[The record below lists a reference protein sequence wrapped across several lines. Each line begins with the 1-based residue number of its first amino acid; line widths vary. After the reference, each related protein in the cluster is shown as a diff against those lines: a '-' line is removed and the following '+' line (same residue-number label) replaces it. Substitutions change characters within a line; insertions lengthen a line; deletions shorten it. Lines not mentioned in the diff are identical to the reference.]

1 MKRESVEGSIFL
13 ILPKILGLSLPPQF
27 ADMKTVCSILLLFMA
42 VLATGQPASKG
53 GAPLSGA
60 APFGSISKALV
71 IGISNYQDE
80 GITDLKYADRDA
92 SEFAAYLKTK
102 SGGGLKEEQIK
113 LLTNEAA
120 TTAQVYSALDWL
132 IESCGPDDQALIYFS
147 GHGDVETKTVRQQGF
162 LLAYD
167 TPKTNYMIGAVR
179 LSDLNGYLESIV
191 LERKSR
197 VIVITDAC
205 RSGNLAGGRE
215 GPLATATALSSQFQN
230 QVKIMSCQPNEL
242 SLEGEQWGGG
252 RGVFSYHLIDGLT
265 GLADA
270 NKDSTVT
277 LMELE
282 RYLGNTVPTETD
294 QQQFPFTVGIKTTQ
308 LARVDVHELLALMD
322 KRNMPAQFNP
332 VSPKGLIEDVLAKAD
347 TSVQELYEEFLAAVE
362 DQYFLPSD
370 HREGRKS
377 GRSASELYDSLAK
390 EVALQPVHSLMKR
403 NFAAA
408 LQDESQRAINAYLR
422 ADQAELAQ
430 RWNNE
435 IDRYKTNPVYLSKA
449 ASLLGE
455 GHVLYNQL
463 KAKQYYF
470 EGLIKR
476 LEGGQRRDTVMMN
489 EALALEF
496 KALELD
502 NGAAYVYNEM
512 GLIYDEIR
520 LVYKG
525 KNDEVRNQYYSS
537 LQLGAYEEAM
547 VLAPRWVMPVFNI
560 AVVYREFRRLKEAE
574 MMCLKSIELDSNL
587 ESAYINLGLAYY
599 LAGNFE
605 KAIEVNRKL
614 LIKNPS
620 GSKDWHFYIACL
632 ESKLNRLHEAIS
644 SLEKAIKN
652 GFPYDYIIN
661 ESDFDSIKGSIE
673 FKSLLKVYFPDKNK

>member
-1 MKRESVEGSIFL
+1 
-13 ILPKILGLSLPPQF
+13 
-27 ADMKTVCSILLLFMA
+27 MKTVCTTILLFAAAMA
-42 VLATGQPASKG
+42 AAQPATKG
-53 GAPLSGA
+53 GAPMSGA

-113 LLTNEAA
+113 LLTNESA

-191 LERKSR
+191 QERKAR

-215 GPLATATALSSQFQN
+215 GTLATATALSSQFQN

-242 SLEGEQWGGG
+242 SVEGEQWGGG

-265 GLADA
+265 GLADT

-294 QQQFPFTVGIKTTQ
+294 QQQFPFTVGVKTTKMAQ
-308 LARVDVHELLALMD
+308 VDMQELLALMA
-322 KRNMPAQFNP
+322 KRGMPAQF
-332 VSPKGLIEDVLAKAD
+332 SQIAPKGLLEDVLAKAD
-347 TSVQELYEEFLAAVE
+347 TSVQALYEEFLAAVE
-362 DQYFLPSD
+362 AQYFLPSD
-370 HREGRKS
+370 LREGRKS
-377 GRSASELYDSLAK
+377 GRSASELYDLLAK
-390 EVALQPVHSLMKR
+390 EASLSAVHSLMKR

-455 GHVLYNQL
+455 KHVLHHQL
-463 KAKQYYF
+463 KAKAYYF

-476 LEGGQRRDTVMMN
+476 LEGGQKGDTVMLN

-496 KALELD
+496 KALEMD
-502 NGAAYVYNEM
+502 SGAAYVYNEI

-520 LVYKG
+520 LVYKA
-525 KNDEVRNQYYSS
+525 KDDEGMNQFYSR
-537 LQLGAYEEAM
+537 LQLEAYEEAM
-547 VLAPRWVMPVFNI
+547 GLAPRWVMPVHNTSI
-560 AVVYREFRRLKEAE
+560 TNLEFRRMDYAE
-574 MMCLKSIELDSNL
+574 KYALIAISIDSNFVKAYDNLL
-587 ESAYINLGLAYY
+587 EVYY
-599 LAGNFE
+599 FSKKYE
-605 KAIEVNRKL
+605 KATAIGVKL
-614 LIKNPS
+614 
-620 GSKDWHFYIACL
+620 SKLKPNDSFVFYNLACL
-632 ESKLNRLHEAIS
+632 ESLQNHLDESEKW
-644 SLEKAIKN
+644 LEKSIQAGIE
-652 GFPYDYIIN
+652 YMIIAEDTDLSN
-661 ESDFDSIKGSIE
+661 LKKSERFDSLIRK
-673 FKSLLKVYFPDKNK
+673 YFPKEKD

>member
-1 MKRESVEGSIFL
+1 MV
-13 ILPKILGLSLPPQF
+13 
-27 ADMKTVCSILLLFMA
+27 V
-42 VLATGQPASKG
+42 
-53 GAPLSGA
+53 
-60 APFGSISKALV
+60 
-71 IGISNYQDE
+71 GISNYQDE
-80 GITDLKYADRDA
+80 GITDLRFANRDA

-113 LLTNEAA
+113 LLTDAQA
-120 TTAQVYSALDWL
+120 TTAQIYSALDWL

-147 GHGDVETKTVRQQGF
+147 GHGDVETKTIRQQGF

-191 LERKSR
+191 QERKAR

-215 GPLATATALSSQFQN
+215 GASATAAALSSQFQN

-242 SLEGEQWGGG
+242 SVEGEQWGGG

-294 QQQFPFTVGIKTTQ
+294 QQQFPFTVGVKTTKMAQ
-308 LARVDVHELLALMD
+308 VDVQELLALMA
-322 KRNMPAQFNP
+322 KRDMPAQFAP
-332 VSPKGLIEDVLAKAD
+332 IAPKGMIEDLLAQAD
-347 TSVQELYEEFLAAVE
+347 TSVQELYEEFLTAVG

-370 HREGRKS
+370 LREGRKP
-377 GRSASELYDSLAK
+377 GRSASQLYDRLAK
-390 EVALQPVHSLMKR
+390 EEALRPVHSLMKR

-422 ADQAELAQ
+422 ADQAELAK

-455 GHVLYNQL
+455 GHVLYHQL

-476 LEGGQRRDTVMMN
+476 LEGGQKGDTVMLN

-496 KALELD
+496 KALEMD
-502 NGAAYVYNEM
+502 SGAAYVYNEI

-525 KNDEVRNQYYSS
+525 KNDEDRNQYYSS
-537 LQLGAYEEAM
+537 LQLGAYEVAIG
-547 VLAPRWVMPVFNI
+547 LAPKWVVPVYNSTKTYKELGQFQETKDMGLKTI
-560 AVVYREFRRLKEAE
+560 A
-574 MMCLKSIELDSNL
+574 LDSNL
-587 ESAYINLGLAYY
+587 VDVYDLLGHLFYITNQYEKSIEMY
-599 LAGNFE
+599 L
-605 KAIEVNRKL
+605 KL
-614 LIKNPS
+614 LRFKPVEISIWQYN
-620 GSKDWHFYIACL
+620 IACL
-632 ESKLNRLHEAIS
+632 NSLLNRPKESIFW
-644 SLEKAIKN
+644 LEESIKN
-652 GFPYDYIIN
+652 GFEYSTIMQDADLENLQKI
-661 ESDFDSIKGSIE
+661 SE
-673 FKSLLKVYFPDKNK
+673 FKFLMNKYFPNEKK

>member
-1 MKRESVEGSIFL
+1 MKIFCSIFL
-13 ILPKILGLSLPPQF
+13 
-27 ADMKTVCSILLLFMA
+27 LFTA
-42 VLATGQPASKG
+42 VFTSAQPATKG
-53 GAPLSGA
+53 GAPLAGA
-60 APFGSISKALV
+60 TPFGTISKALV

-80 GITDLKYADRDA
+80 GIADLKYADRDA

-102 SGGGLKEEQIK
+102 SGGGLQTEQIK

-120 TTAQVYSALDWL
+120 TTAQIYSALDWL
-132 IESCGPDDQALIYFS
+132 IETCGPDDQALIYFS

-191 LERKSR
+191 QERKAR

-215 GPLATATALSSQFQN
+215 GASATAAALSSQFQN

-265 GLADA
+265 GLADT

-294 QQQFPFTVGIKTTQ
+294 QQQFPFTVGMKTTK
-308 LARVDVHELLALMD
+308 LAQVDMQEMLALMA
-322 KRNMPAQFNP
+322 KRAQPAQFAP
-332 VSPKGLIEDVLAKAD
+332 IAPKGLLEDLLAQAD
-347 TSVQELYEEFLAAVE
+347 TSVQALYEEFLAAVE

-370 HREGRKS
+370 HREGRKP
-377 GRSASELYDSLAK
+377 GRSASQLYDQLVKEESLR
-390 EVALQPVHSLMKR
+390 PVHSLMKR

-422 ADQAELAQ
+422 ADQAELAK

-455 GHVLYNQL
+455 GHVLHNQL

-470 EGLIKR
+470 DGLIKR
-476 LEGGQRRDTVMMN
+476 LEGAQKGDTVMLN

-502 NGAAYVYNEM
+502 SGAAYVYNEV
-512 GLIYDEIR
+512 GLILDEKREI
-520 LVYKG
+520 YNTKG
-525 KNDEVRNQYYSS
+525 EEKFNSILFKKQLMYYEV
-537 LQLGAYEEAM
+537 ATKH
-547 VLAPRWVMPVFNI
+547 APKWVQPYQNS
-560 AVVYREFRRLKEAE
+560 ARTLREWRRLKEAE
-574 MMCLKSIELDSNL
+574 EMCLKIISIDSTFL
-587 ESAYINLGLAYY
+587 PAHTEMDRVCYLTKQYEKCVRINKHLMTITPNDGYLYY
-599 LAGNFE
+599 N
-605 KAIEVNRKL
+605 
-614 LIKNPS
+614 
-620 GSKDWHFYIACL
+620 IACL
-632 ESKLNRLHEAIS
+632 ESLQEHPLNALPWI
-644 SLEKAIKN
+644 EKAIKL
-652 GFPYDYIIN
+652 GIGYED
-661 ESDFDSIKGSIE
+661 IKNDADLSKLRAIPE
-673 FKSLLKVYFPDKNK
+673 FNDLMQKYFPDKTKK

>member
-1 MKRESVEGSIFL
+1 MKYCFRKL
-13 ILPKILGLSLPPQF
+13 
-27 ADMKTVCSILLLFMA
+27 ADMKTFCLSIFTFAA
-42 VLATGQPASKG
+42 VFALAQPATKG

-60 APFGSISKALV
+60 TPFGTISKALV

-80 GITDLKYADRDA
+80 GITDLRFANRDA

-113 LLTNEAA
+113 LLTDAQA
-120 TTAQVYSALDWL
+120 TTAQIYSALDWL

-191 LERKSR
+191 QERKAR

-205 RSGNLAGGRE
+205 RSGNLAGGLE
-215 GPLATATALSSQFQN
+215 GASATAAALSSQFQN

-242 SLEGEQWGGG
+242 SVEGEQWGGG

-294 QQQFPFTVGIKTTQ
+294 QQQFPFTVGVKTTKMAQ
-308 LARVDVHELLALMD
+308 VDVQELLALMA
-322 KRNMPAQFNP
+322 KRNMPAQFNA
-332 VSPKGLIEDVLAKAD
+332 VSPKGLMEDVLAKAD
-347 TSVQELYEEFLAAVE
+347 TSVQELYEEFLTAVE

-370 HREGRKS
+370 HREGRKP
-377 GRSASELYDSLAK
+377 GRSASQLYDRLAK
-390 EVALQPVHSLMKR
+390 EEALRPVHSLMKR

-422 ADQAELAQ
+422 ADQAELAK

-435 IDRYKTNPVYLSKA
+435 IDKYKTNPVYLSKA

-455 GHVLYNQL
+455 GHVLYHQL

-476 LEGGQRRDTVMMN
+476 LEGAQKGDTVMLN

-502 NGAAYVYNEM
+502 SGAAYVYNEI
-512 GLIYDEIR
+512 GLIYDEKR
-520 LVYKG
+520 LVYKA

-537 LQLGAYEEAM
+537 LQLGAYEVAIG
-547 VLAPRWVMPVFNI
+547 LAPRWVMPVYNI
-560 AVVYREFRRLKEAE
+560 AKTYNEIGQYLKVEE
-574 MMCLKSIELDSNL
+574 MGLKTIVLDSNFADIYDL
-587 ESAYINLGLAYY
+587 LGYVFY
-599 LAGNFE
+599 VTKQYE
-605 KAIEVNRKL
+605 KGIDMNMKL
-614 LIKNPS
+614 LHLKPKKLSIWQYN
-620 GSKDWHFYIACL
+620 IACL
-632 ESKLNRLHEAIS
+632 NSLLNRPTDSIHW
-644 SLEKAIKN
+644 LEQAIKN
-652 GFPYDYIIN
+652 GFEYSIIKQDTDLEN
-661 ESDFDSIKGSIE
+661 MRKNPG
-673 FKSLLKVYFPDKNK
+673 FKLLVNKYFPDEEK

>member
-1 MKRESVEGSIFL
+1 
-13 ILPKILGLSLPPQF
+13 LPSKF
-27 ADMKTVCSILLLFMA
+27 ADMKILSSIFLLFMA
-42 VLATGQPASKG
+42 VFTLAQPATKG

-60 APFGSISKALV
+60 TPFGTISKALV
-71 IGISNYQDE
+71 VGISNYQDE
-80 GITDLKYADRDA
+80 GITDLRFANRDA

-113 LLTNEAA
+113 LLTDAQA
-120 TTAQVYSALDWL
+120 TTAQIYSALDWL

-147 GHGDVETKTVRQQGF
+147 GHGDVETKTIRQQGF

-191 LERKSR
+191 QERKAR

-215 GPLATATALSSQFQN
+215 GASATAAALSSQFQN

-242 SLEGEQWGGG
+242 SVEGEQWGGG

-294 QQQFPFTVGIKTTQ
+294 QQQFPFTVGVKTTKMAQ
-308 LARVDVHELLALMD
+308 VDVQELLALMA
-322 KRNMPAQFNP
+322 KRDMPAQFAP
-332 VSPKGLIEDVLAKAD
+332 IAPKGMIEDLLAQAD
-347 TSVQELYEEFLAAVE
+347 TSVQELYEEFLTAVG

-370 HREGRKS
+370 LREGRKP
-377 GRSASELYDSLAK
+377 GRSASQLYDRLAK
-390 EVALQPVHSLMKR
+390 EEALRPVHSLMKR

-422 ADQAELAQ
+422 ADQAELTK

-455 GHVLYNQL
+455 GHVLHDQL

-476 LEGGQRRDTVMMN
+476 LEGGQKGDTVMLN

-496 KALELD
+496 KALEMD
-502 NGAAYVYNEM
+502 SGAAYVYNEI

-520 LVYKG
+520 KVYKMV
-525 KNDEVRNQYYSS
+525 ENQRMNSILFQKQIDSYGMAMS
-537 LQLGAYEEAM
+537 LS
-547 VLAPRWVMPVFNI
+547 PKWVMPVIN
-560 AVVYREFRRLKEAE
+560 AADTHKQWRNLAEAE
-574 MMCLKSIELDSNL
+574 EMGNKAIELDSNL
-587 ESAYINLGLAYY
+587 EPAYDILYEVYLKSMELDKVKSVSKHLIRFRPDDSMLYY
-599 LAGNFE
+599 N
-605 KAIEVNRKL
+605 
-614 LIKNPS
+614 
-620 GSKDWHFYIACL
+620 IACI
-632 ESKLNRLHEAIS
+632 ESIQNHIPESIS
-644 SLEKAIKN
+644 WLEKSIQLGYSFDAIQN
-652 GFPYDYIIN
+652 DRDLDNIRITEG
-661 ESDFDSIKGSIE
+661 
-673 FKSLLKVYFPDKNK
+673 FKSLMKRYFPDKKD